1 MDILYD
7 EVGTIEYEDVV
18 QTLQEDEVSVSSN
31 GNNDEILQEL
41 RLLNERSVSIND
53 LLERIYLQTCSRS
66 ESVNYVPVYVSDN
79 QTEHLTVSQDNI
91 MTKLVNDYTVQESL
105 LLFIGLS
112 LFVTILIKIIGKG
125 LRR

>member
-7 EVGTIEYEDVV
+7 EVGTIEYEDVE
-18 QTLQEDEVSVSSN
+18 QTLQEDQVSVSSN
-31 GNNDEILQEL
+31 ENNDEILQEL

-53 LLERIYLQTCSRS
+53 LLERIYIQTRDRS

-79 QTEHLTVSQDNI
+79 QIEHITVSQDNI

>member
-18 QTLQEDEVSVSSN
+18 QTLQEDEVSVSYN
-31 GNNDEILQEL
+31 ENNDEILQEL
-41 RLLNERSVSIND
+41 RLLNERSVSLNE
-53 LLERIYLQTCSRS
+53 LLERIYLQSCNWS

-105 LLFIGLS
+105 LLFISLS

>member
-31 GNNDEILQEL
+31 ENNDEILQEL
-41 RLLNERSVSIND
+41 RLLNERSVSINE
-53 LLERIYLQTCSRS
+53 LLERIYLQSCSRS
-66 ESVNYVPVYVSDN
+66 KSVNYVPVYVSDN
-79 QTEHLTVSQDNI
+79 KNEHLTVSQDNI

-105 LLFIGLS
+105 ILFIGLS
-112 LFVTILIKIIGKG
+112 LFVTILVKIIGKG

>member
-7 EVGTIEYEDVV
+7 EVGTIEYENVV
-18 QTLQEDEVSVSSN
+18 QTIQEDEVSVSSN
-31 GNNDEILQEL
+31 ENNDEILQEL
-41 RLLNERSVSIND
+41 RLLNERSVSINE
-53 LLERIYLQTCSRS
+53 LLERIYLQSCSRS

-112 LFVTILIKIIGKG
+112 LFVTILVKIIGKG

>member
-31 GNNDEILQEL
+31 QNNDEILQEL

-53 LLERIYLQTCSRS
+53 LLERIYIQTRDRS

-79 QTEHLTVSQDNI
+79 QTEHITVSQDNI

>member
-7 EVGTIEYEDVV
+7 EVGTIEYEDDV

-31 GNNDEILQEL
+31 QNNDEILQEL

-53 LLERIYLQTCSRS
+53 LLERIYIQTRDRS
-66 ESVNYVPVYVSDN
+66 ESVNYVPVHVSDN
-79 QTEHLTVSQDNI
+79 QTEHITVSQDNI

>member
-7 EVGTIEYEDVV
+7 EVGTIEYEEDI
-18 QTLQEDEVSVSSN
+18 QTLQENEVSVSSN
-31 GNNDEILQEL
+31 QNNDEILQEL
-41 RLLNERSVSIND
+41 RLLNERSVSINE
-53 LLERIYLQTCSRS
+53 LLERIYIQSCSRS

-112 LFVTILIKIIGKG
+112 LFVTIIIKIIGKG

>member
-7 EVGTIEYEDVV
+7 EVGTIEYEDVL

-31 GNNDEILQEL
+31 ENNDEILQEL
-41 RLLNERSVSIND
+41 RLLNERSVSINE
-53 LLERIYLQTCSRS
+53 LLERIYIQSCSRS
-66 ESVNYVPVYVSDN
+66 ESFNYVPVYVSDN
-79 QTEHLTVSQDNI
+79 QNEHLTVSQDNI

-105 LLFIGLS
+105 ILFIGLS
-112 LFVTILIKIIGKG
+112 LFVTILVKIIGKG